1 MDCRGAMDPR
11 FRVVIDKTM
20 KALMNASVKLIV
32 VLGFALMV
40 GCTVVPGAYHSPT
53 PGWFI
58 DDDEIPQGEP
68 LPDVVKVHAIG
79 TAILDHQDIHPVD
92 RGVPE
97 EIDLSDEQYDYQ
109 VGPGDVLQITVW
121 DHPELT
127 IPAGSLRSSA
137 ESGNWVHNDGTIF
150 YPYVGIVN
158 VEGQQVTEIRDMITQ
173 RLSRYIEDPQVDVS
187 IAAFRHKRIYVTGE
201 VDDPGLYPVTNV
213 PTRLIDAIGE
223 AGGLTQ
229 SADWSSVVLTRNG
242 KDYRLSLRDIYQY
255 GNTSQN
261 VLLQPND
268 VVNVNPVTDA
278 KVFVLG
284 EVGQASSLQMG
295 RNGLTLAEALAENGG
310 FNQQESDASGVFVF
324 RKAPAEAEQGIDI
337 YQLNAKDAAALV
349 LADSF
354 RLQER
359 DIVYVTAAPLVKWNR
374 VLRLL
379 VPSMT
384 TLLLGVRTEE
394 ILSE

>member
-1 MDCRGAMDPR
+1 
-11 FRVVIDKTM
+11 
-20 KALMNASVKLIV
+20 MNASVKYIL
-32 VLGFALMV
+32 VLALALMA
-40 GCTVVPGAYHSPT
+40 GCTIVPGAYHSPT
-53 PGWFI
+53 PGWFL
-58 DDDEIPQGEP
+58 DEDEISEGEP
-68 LPDVVKVHAIG
+68 LPDVVEVHAIG
-79 TAILDHQDIHPVD
+79 TAILKKQDIHPVD
-92 RGVPE
+92 RGVPA
-97 EIDLSDEQYDYQ
+97 EIDLSDEEYDYQ

-150 YPYVGIVN
+150 YPYVGIIN
-158 VEGQQVTEIRDMITQ
+158 VEGLKVTEIRDMITE
-173 RLSRYIEDPQVDVS
+173 RLSRYIENPQVDVS
-187 IAAFRHKRIYVTGE
+187 VAAFRHKRIYVTGE
-201 VDDPGLYPVTNV
+201 VYEPGLYPVTNV

-223 AGGLTQ
+223 AGGLTTA
-229 SADWSSVVLTRNG
+229 ADWSSVVLTRNG

-295 RNGLTLAEALAENGG
+295 RNGLTLAEALAENGS

-324 RKAPAEAEQGIDI
+324 RKAPIGADHGIDI

-349 LADSF
+349 MADSF
-354 RLQER
+354 DLRER

>member
-1 MDCRGAMDPR
+1 
-11 FRVVIDKTM
+11 M
-20 KALMNASVKLIV
+20 KALMIASAKFF
-32 VLGFALMV
+32 VLFALSLMA
-40 GCTVVPGAYHSPT
+40 GCTVVPGSYHSPT
-53 PGWFI
+53 PGWFV
-58 DDDEIPQGEP
+58 DGEEIPQGEP

-79 TAILDHQDIHPVD
+79 TAILSQQSVHPVD
-92 RGVPE
+92 KGVPE
-97 EIDLSDEQYDYQ
+97 EIDLSAEEYDYQ

-158 VEGQQVTEIRDMITQ
+158 VEGLRVTEIRDMITK

-187 IAAFRHKRIYVTGE
+187 VAAFRNKRIYVTGE
-201 VDDPGLYPVTNV
+201 VDEPGLYPVTNV
-213 PTRLIDAIGE
+213 PTRLIDVIAE
-223 AGGLTQ
+223 AGGLTPR
-229 SADWSSVVLTRNG
+229 ADWSSVVLTRSG

-261 VLLQPND
+261 VLLKHND
-268 VVNVNPVTDA
+268 VINVNPVTDA

-284 EVGQASSLQMG
+284 EVGKASSLQMG

-310 FNQQESDASGVFVF
+310 LDQRQSDASGVFVF
-324 RKAPAEAEQGIDI
+324 RKAAKDADHGIDI

-359 DIVYVTAAPLVKWNR
+359 DIVYVTAAPLARWNR
-374 VLRLL
+374 VLSLIL
-379 VPSMT
+379 PSVSA
-384 TLLLGVRTEE
+384 LYLGGRTEE
-394 ILSE
+394 TLRD

>member
-1 MDCRGAMDPR
+1 
-11 FRVVIDKTM
+11 
-20 KALMNASVKLIV
+20 MNASVKCFVAVGI
-32 VLGFALMV
+32 ALMA
-40 GCTVVPGAYHSPT
+40 GCTVVPGSYHSPT
-53 PGWFI
+53 PGWFL
-58 DDDEIPQGEP
+58 DEDEISEGEP
-68 LPDVVKVHAIG
+68 LPDVVEVHAIG
-79 TAILDHQDIHPVD
+79 TAILKQQRIHPVD
-92 RGVPE
+92 KGVPE
-97 EIDLSDEQYDYQ
+97 EINLSDDQYDYQ

-127 IPAGSLRSSA
+127 IPAGSLRSSE

-150 YPYVGIVN
+150 YPYVGIIN
-158 VEGQQVTEIRDMITQ
+158 VEGFKVTEIRDMITE
-173 RLSRYIEDPQVDVS
+173 RLSRYIENPQVDVS
-187 IAAFRHKRIYVTGE
+187 VAAFRHKRIYVTGE
-201 VDDPGLYPVTNV
+201 VDEPGLYPVTNV

-223 AGGLTQ
+223 AGGLTTA
-229 SADWSSVVLTRNG
+229 ADWSSVVLTRNG

-295 RNGLTLAEALAENGG
+295 RNGLTLAEALAENGS

-324 RKAPAEAEQGIDI
+324 RKAPMGADHGIDI

-349 LADSF
+349 MADSF
-354 RLQER
+354 DLRER

>member
-1 MDCRGAMDPR
+1 
-11 FRVVIDKTM
+11 
-20 KALMNASVKLIV
+20 MNASVKCFVAVGI
-32 VLGFALMV
+32 ALMA
-40 GCTVVPGAYHSPT
+40 GCTVVPGSYHSPT
-53 PGWFI
+53 PGWFL
-58 DDDEIPQGEP
+58 DEDEISEGEP
-68 LPDVVKVHAIG
+68 LPDVVEVHAIG
-79 TAILDHQDIHPVD
+79 TAILKQQRIHPVD
-92 RGVPE
+92 KGVPE
-97 EIDLSDEQYDYQ
+97 EINLSDDQYDYQ

-127 IPAGSLRSSA
+127 IPAGSLRSSE

-150 YPYVGIVN
+150 YPYVGIIN
-158 VEGQQVTEIRDMITQ
+158 VEGLKVTEIRDMITE
-173 RLSRYIEDPQVDVS
+173 RLSRYIENPQVDVS
-187 IAAFRHKRIYVTGE
+187 VAAFRHKRIYVTGE
-201 VDDPGLYPVTNV
+201 VDEPGLYPVTNV

-223 AGGLTQ
+223 AGGLTPE
-229 SADWSSVVLTRNG
+229 ADWISVVLTRNG

-295 RNGLTLAEALAENGG
+295 RNGLTLAEALAENGS

-324 RKAPAEAEQGIDI
+324 RKAPMGADHGIDI

-349 LADSF
+349 MADSF
-354 RLQER
+354 DLRER

>member
-1 MDCRGAMDPR
+1 M
-11 FRVVIDKTM
+11 TT
-20 KALMNASVKLIV
+20 LMNALVKFFV
-32 VLGFALMV
+32 VLALVFMA

-53 PGWFI
+53 PGWFL
-58 DDDEIPQGEP
+58 DEDEISEGEP
-68 LPDVVKVHAIG
+68 LPDVVEVHAIG
-79 TAILDHQDIHPVD
+79 TAILNQQRIHPVE
-92 RGVPE
+92 RGVPD
-97 EIDLSDEQYDYQ
+97 EINLSDDEYDYQ

-150 YPYVGIVN
+150 YPYVGIIN
-158 VEGQQVTEIRDMITQ
+158 VEGFKVTEIRDMITE
-173 RLSRYIEDPQVDVS
+173 RLSRYIENPQVDVS
-187 IAAFRHKRIYVTGE
+187 VAAFRHKRIYVTGE
-201 VDDPGLYPVTNV
+201 VDEPGLYPVTNV

-229 SADWSSVVLTRNG
+229 SADWSSVILTRNG

-284 EVGQASSLQMG
+284 EVGKASSLQMG
-295 RNGLTLAEALAENGG
+295 RNGLSLAEALAENGG
-310 FNQQESDASGVFVF
+310 FNQRQSDASGVFVF
-324 RKAPAEAEQGIDI
+324 RKSPEGAEHGIDI

-359 DIVYVTAAPLVKWNR
+359 DIVYVTAAPLAKWNR
-374 VLRLL
+374 VLSLIL
-379 VPSMT
+379 PSVSA
-384 TLLLGVRTEE
+384 LYLGARTEE
-394 ILSE
+394 SLVD

>member
-1 MDCRGAMDPR
+1 
-11 FRVVIDKTM
+11 M
-20 KALMNASVKLIV
+20 KASMNASVKCFV
-32 VLGFALMV
+32 ALGIALMA
-40 GCTVVPGAYHSPT
+40 GCTVVPGSYHSPT
-53 PGWFI
+53 PGWFL
-58 DDDEIPQGEP
+58 DEDEISEGEP
-68 LPDVVKVHAIG
+68 LPDVVEVHAIG
-79 TAILDHQDIHPVD
+79 TAILKQQRIHPVD
-92 RGVPE
+92 KGVPE
-97 EIDLSDEQYDYQ
+97 EINLSDDQYDYQ

-127 IPAGSLRSSA
+127 IPAGSLRSSE

-150 YPYVGIVN
+150 YPYVGIIN
-158 VEGQQVTEIRDMITQ
+158 VEGLKVTEIRDMITE
-173 RLSRYIEDPQVDVS
+173 RLSRYIENPQVDVS
-187 IAAFRHKRIYVTGE
+187 VAAFRHKRIYVTGE
-201 VDDPGLYPVTNV
+201 VDEPGLYPVTNV

-223 AGGLTQ
+223 AGGLTTA
-229 SADWSSVVLTRNG
+229 ADWSSVVLTRNG

-295 RNGLTLAEALAENGG
+295 RNGLTLAEALAENGS

-324 RKAPAEAEQGIDI
+324 RKAPMGADHGIDI

-349 LADSF
+349 MADSF
-354 RLQER
+354 DLRER

>member
-1 MDCRGAMDPR
+1 
-11 FRVVIDKTM
+11 
-20 KALMNASVKLIV
+20 MNALVKIFLA
-32 VLGFALMV
+32 LGVAFIA

-53 PGWFI
+53 PGWFL
-58 DDDEIPQGEP
+58 DEDEIAEGEP

-79 TAILDHQDIHPVD
+79 TAILKRERVHPVD
-92 RGVPE
+92 KGVPD
-97 EIDLSDEQYDYQ
+97 EINLSDDQYDYQ

-127 IPAGSLRSSA
+127 IPAGSLRSSE

-150 YPYVGIVN
+150 YPYVGIIN
-158 VEGQQVTEIRDMITQ
+158 VEGLKVTEIRDMITD
-173 RLSRYIEDPQVDVS
+173 RLSRYIEKPQVDVS
-187 IAAFRHKRIYVTGE
+187 VAAFRHKRIYVTGE
-201 VDDPGLYPVTNV
+201 VDEPGLYPVTNV

-261 VLLQPND
+261 ILLQPND
-268 VVNVNPVTDA
+268 VINVNPVTDA

-284 EVGQASSLQMG
+284 EVGKASSLQMG
-295 RNGLTLAEALAENGG
+295 RNGLTLAEALAENGS
-310 FNQQESDASGVFVF
+310 FSQQESDASGVFVF
-324 RKAPAEAEQGIDI
+324 RKASLGADHGIDI

-349 LADSF
+349 MADSF
-354 RLQER
+354 DLRER

>member
-1 MDCRGAMDPR
+1 
-11 FRVVIDKTM
+11 
-20 KALMNASVKLIV
+20 MNASVKCFV
-32 VLGFALMV
+32 ALGIALMA
-40 GCTVVPGAYHSPT
+40 GCTVVPGSYHSPT
-53 PGWFI
+53 PGWFL
-58 DDDEIPQGEP
+58 DEDEISEGEP
-68 LPDVVKVHAIG
+68 LPDVVEVHAIG
-79 TAILDHQDIHPVD
+79 TAILKQQRIHPVD
-92 RGVPE
+92 KGVPE
-97 EIDLSDEQYDYQ
+97 EINLSDDQYDYQ

-127 IPAGSLRSSA
+127 IPAGSLRSSE

-150 YPYVGIVN
+150 YPYVGIIN
-158 VEGQQVTEIRDMITQ
+158 VEGLKVTEIRDMITE
-173 RLSRYIEDPQVDVS
+173 RLSRYIENPQVDVS
-187 IAAFRHKRIYVTGE
+187 VAAFRHKRIYVTGE
-201 VDDPGLYPVTNV
+201 VDEPGLYPVTNV

-223 AGGLTQ
+223 AGGLTPE
-229 SADWSSVVLTRNG
+229 ADWSSVVLTRNG

-284 EVGQASSLQMG
+284 EVGEASSLQMG
-295 RNGLTLAEALAENGG
+295 RNGLTLAEALAENGS

-324 RKAPAEAEQGIDI
+324 RKAPMGADHGIDI

-349 LADSF
+349 MADSF
-354 RLQER
+354 DLRER

>member
-1 MDCRGAMDPR
+1 
-11 FRVVIDKTM
+11 
-20 KALMNASVKLIV
+20 MNASVKCFV
-32 VLGFALMV
+32 ALGIALMA
-40 GCTVVPGAYHSPT
+40 GCTVVPGSYHSPT
-53 PGWFI
+53 PGWFL
-58 DDDEIPQGEP
+58 DEDEISEGEP
-68 LPDVVKVHAIG
+68 LPDVVEVHAIG
-79 TAILDHQDIHPVD
+79 TAILKQQRIHPVD
-92 RGVPE
+92 KGVPE
-97 EIDLSDEQYDYQ
+97 EINLSDDQYDYQ

-127 IPAGSLRSSA
+127 IPAGSLRSSE

-150 YPYVGIVN
+150 YPYVGIIN
-158 VEGQQVTEIRDMITQ
+158 VEGLKVTEIRDMITE
-173 RLSRYIEDPQVDVS
+173 RLSRYIENPQVDVS
-187 IAAFRHKRIYVTGE
+187 VAAFRHKRIYVTGE
-201 VDDPGLYPVTNV
+201 VDEPGLYPVTNV

-223 AGGLTQ
+223 AGGLTPA
-229 SADWSSVVLTRNG
+229 ADWSSVVLTRNG

-295 RNGLTLAEALAENGG
+295 RNGLTLAEALAENGS

-324 RKAPAEAEQGIDI
+324 RKAPMGADHGIDI

-349 LADSF
+349 MADSF
-354 RLQER
+354 DLRER

>member
-1 MDCRGAMDPR
+1 
-11 FRVVIDKTM
+11 M
-20 KALMNASVKLIV
+20 KDFMNSTVKILLMLGIALMA
-32 VLGFALMV
+32 
-40 GCTVVPGAYHSPT
+40 GCTVVPGAYHSAS
-53 PGWFI
+53 PGWFL
-58 DDDEIPQGEP
+58 DDSEISQGEP
-68 LPDVVKVHAIG
+68 LPDVVEVHAIG
-79 TAILDHQDIHPVD
+79 TAILKRQEIHPVD
-92 RGVPE
+92 RGVPA
-97 EIDLSDEQYDYQ
+97 EIALSDEEYHYL

-150 YPYVGIVN
+150 YPYVGIIEVA
-158 VEGQQVTEIRDMITQ
+158 GLKVTEIRDLITR
-173 RLSRYIEDPQVDVS
+173 RLTRYIEDPQVDVS
-187 IAAFRHKRIYVTGE
+187 VAAFRHKKIYVTGE
-201 VDDPGLYPVTNV
+201 VDEPGLFPVTNV

-223 AGGLTQ
+223 AGGLTA

-284 EVGQASSLQMG
+284 EVGKASSLQMG

-310 FNQQESDASGVFVF
+310 LDQRQSDASGVFVF
-324 RKAPAEAEQGIDI
+324 RKAPADAEHGIDI

-359 DIVYVTAAPLVKWNR
+359 DIVYVTAAPLAKWNR
-374 VLRLL
+374 VLSLIL
-379 VPSMT
+379 PSVSA
-384 TLLLGVRTEE
+384 LYLGARTEE
-394 ILSE
+394 SLRD

>member
-1 MDCRGAMDPR
+1 
-11 FRVVIDKTM
+11 
-20 KALMNASVKLIV
+20 MNATVKSFVALGIV
-32 VLGFALMV
+32 FLG
-40 GCTVVPGAYHSPT
+40 GCTVVPGSYHSTT
-53 PGWFI
+53 PGWFL
-58 DDDEIPQGEP
+58 DEDEISEGEP
-68 LPDVVKVHAIG
+68 LPDVVEVHAIG
-79 TAILDHQDIHPVD
+79 TAILKQQRIHPVD
-92 RGVPE
+92 KGVPE
-97 EIDLSDEQYDYQ
+97 EINLSDDQYDYQ

-127 IPAGSLRSSA
+127 IPAGSLRSSE

-150 YPYVGIVN
+150 YPYVGIIN
-158 VEGQQVTEIRDMITQ
+158 VEGLKVTEIRDMITE
-173 RLSRYIEDPQVDVS
+173 RLSRYIENPQVDVS

-201 VDDPGLYPVTNV
+201 VDEPGLYPVTNV

-268 VVNVNPVTDA
+268 VINVNPVTDA

-295 RNGLTLAEALAENGG
+295 RNGLTLAEALAENGS

-324 RKAPAEAEQGIDI
+324 RKAPVGADHGIDI

-354 RLQER
+354 DLRER

>member
-1 MDCRGAMDPR
+1 
-11 FRVVIDKTM
+11 
-20 KALMNASVKLIV
+20 MNASVKCFV
-32 VLGFALMV
+32 ALGIALMA
-40 GCTVVPGAYHSPT
+40 GCTVVPGSYHSPT
-53 PGWFI
+53 PGWFL
-58 DDDEIPQGEP
+58 DEDEISEGEP
-68 LPDVVKVHAIG
+68 LPDVVEVHAIG
-79 TAILDHQDIHPVD
+79 TAILKQQRIHPVD
-92 RGVPE
+92 KGVPE
-97 EIDLSDEQYDYQ
+97 EINLSDDQYDYQ

-127 IPAGSLRSSA
+127 IPAGSLRSSE

-150 YPYVGIVN
+150 YPYVGIIN
-158 VEGQQVTEIRDMITQ
+158 VEGLKVTEIRDMITE
-173 RLSRYIEDPQVDVS
+173 RLSRYIENPQVDVS
-187 IAAFRHKRIYVTGE
+187 VAAFRHKRIYVTGE
-201 VDDPGLYPVTNV
+201 VDEPGLYPVTNV

-223 AGGLTQ
+223 AGGLTTA
-229 SADWSSVVLTRNG
+229 ADWSSVVLTRNG

-284 EVGQASSLQMG
+284 EVGEASSLQMG
-295 RNGLTLAEALAENGG
+295 RNGLTLAEALAENGS

-324 RKAPAEAEQGIDI
+324 RKAPMGADHGIDI

-349 LADSF
+349 MADSF
-354 RLQER
+354 DLRER

>member
-1 MDCRGAMDPR
+1 
-11 FRVVIDKTM
+11 
-20 KALMNASVKLIV
+20 MNASIKCFV
-32 VLGFALMV
+32 VLGMALMA
-40 GCTVVPGAYHSPT
+40 GCTIVPGAYHSPT
-53 PGWFI
+53 PGWFL
-58 DDDEIPQGEP
+58 DEDEISEGEP

-79 TAILDHQDIHPVD
+79 TAILKKQDIHPVD
-92 RGVPE
+92 RGVPD
-97 EIDLSDEQYDYQ
+97 EIDLSDEEYHYL

-150 YPYVGIVN
+150 YPYVGILEVA
-158 VEGQQVTEIRDMITQ
+158 GLQVTEIRDLITR

-187 IAAFRHKRIYVTGE
+187 IAAFRHKKIYVTGE
-201 VDDPGLYPVTNV
+201 VDEPGLFPVTNV

-223 AGGLTQ
+223 AGGLTPA
-229 SADWSSVVLTRNG
+229 ADWSSVVLTRNG

-284 EVGQASSLQMG
+284 EVGKASSLQMG
-295 RNGLTLAEALAENGG
+295 RNGLSLAEALAENGG
-310 FNQQESDASGVFVF
+310 LNQQESDASGVFVF
-324 RKAPAEAEQGIDI
+324 RKAPADAEHGIDI

-354 RLQER
+354 ALQER

>member
-1 MDCRGAMDPR
+1 M
-11 FRVVIDKTM
+11 
-20 KALMNASVKLIV
+20 
-32 VLGFALMV
+32 
-40 GCTVVPGAYHSPT
+40 
-53 PGWFI
+53 
-58 DDDEIPQGEP
+58 
-68 LPDVVKVHAIG
+68 
-79 TAILDHQDIHPVD
+79 
-92 RGVPE
+92 
-97 EIDLSDEQYDYQ
+97 
-109 VGPGDVLQITVW
+109 
-121 DHPELT
+121 
-127 IPAGSLRSSA
+127 
-137 ESGNWVHNDGTIF
+137 
-150 YPYVGIVN
+150 GIIN
-158 VEGQQVTEIRDMITQ
+158 VEGLKVTEIRDMITD
-173 RLSRYIEDPQVDVS
+173 RLSRYIEKPQVDVS
-187 IAAFRHKRIYVTGE
+187 VAAFRHKRIYVTGE
-201 VDDPGLYPVTNV
+201 VDEPGLYPVTNV

-261 VLLQPND
+261 ILLQPND
-268 VVNVNPVTDA
+268 VINVNPVTDA

-284 EVGQASSLQMG
+284 EVGKASSLQMG
-295 RNGLTLAEALAENGG
+295 RNGLTLAEALAENGS
-310 FNQQESDASGVFVF
+310 FSQQESDASGVFVF
-324 RKAPAEAEQGIDI
+324 RKASLGADHGIDI

-349 LADSF
+349 MADSF
-354 RLQER
+354 DLRER

>member
-1 MDCRGAMDPR
+1 
-11 FRVVIDKTM
+11 
-20 KALMNASVKLIV
+20 MNASIKCFV
-32 VLGFALMV
+32 VLGMALMA
-40 GCTVVPGAYHSPT
+40 GCTIVPGAYHSPT
-53 PGWFI
+53 PGWFL
-58 DDDEIPQGEP
+58 DEDEISEGEP

-79 TAILDHQDIHPVD
+79 TAILKKQDIHPVD
-92 RGVPE
+92 RGVPD
-97 EIDLSDEQYDYQ
+97 EIDLSDEEYHYL

-150 YPYVGIVN
+150 YPYVGILEVA
-158 VEGQQVTEIRDMITQ
+158 GLQVTEIRDLITR

-187 IAAFRHKRIYVTGE
+187 IAAFRHKKIYVTGE
-201 VDDPGLYPVTNV
+201 VDEPGLFPVTNV

-223 AGGLTQ
+223 AGGLTPA
-229 SADWSSVVLTRNG
+229 ADWSSVVLTRNG

-284 EVGQASSLQMG
+284 EVGKAASLQMG
-295 RNGLTLAEALAENGG
+295 RNGLSLAEALAENGG
-310 FNQQESDASGVFVF
+310 LDQRVSDASGVFVF
-324 RKAPAEAEQGIDI
+324 RKAAADAEHGIDI

-359 DIVYVTAAPLVKWNR
+359 DIVYVTAAPLAKWNR
-374 VLRLL
+374 VLSLIL
-379 VPSMT
+379 PSVSA
-384 TLLLGVRTEE
+384 LYLGARTEDT
-394 ILSE
+394 LRD

>member
-1 MDCRGAMDPR
+1 
-11 FRVVIDKTM
+11 
-20 KALMNASVKLIV
+20 MNASVKCFV
-32 VLGFALMV
+32 ALGIALMA
-40 GCTVVPGAYHSPT
+40 GCTVVPGSYHSPT
-53 PGWFI
+53 PGWFL
-58 DDDEIPQGEP
+58 DEDEISEGEP
-68 LPDVVKVHAIG
+68 LPDVVEVHAIG
-79 TAILDHQDIHPVD
+79 TAILKQQRIHPVD
-92 RGVPE
+92 KGVPE
-97 EIDLSDEQYDYQ
+97 EINLSDDQYDYQ

-127 IPAGSLRSSA
+127 IPAGSLRSSE

-150 YPYVGIVN
+150 YPYVGIIN
-158 VEGQQVTEIRDMITQ
+158 VEGLKVTEIRDMITE
-173 RLSRYIEDPQVDVS
+173 RLSRYIENPQVDVS
-187 IAAFRHKRIYVTGE
+187 VAAFRHKRIYVTGE
-201 VDDPGLYPVTNV
+201 VDEPGLYPVTNV

-223 AGGLTQ
+223 AGGLTET
-229 SADWSSVVLTRNG
+229 ADWSSVVLTRNG

-295 RNGLTLAEALAENGG
+295 RNGLTLAEALAENGS

-324 RKAPAEAEQGIDI
+324 RKAPMGADHGIDI

-349 LADSF
+349 MADSF
-354 RLQER
+354 DLRER

>member
-1 MDCRGAMDPR
+1 
-11 FRVVIDKTM
+11 
-20 KALMNASVKLIV
+20 MNPFGKFLAVGLLASL
-32 VLGFALMV
+32 A

-53 PGWFI
+53 QGWFL
-58 DDDEIPQGEP
+58 DDEEGFPEGDP
-68 LPDVVKVHAIG
+68 LPDVVKVHSIG
-79 TAILDHQDIHPVD
+79 TAILKKQEIHPVD
-92 RGVPE
+92 KGVPSV
-97 EIDLSDEQYDYQ
+97 IDLSDEDYHYL

-150 YPYVGIVN
+150 YPYVGIVS
-158 VEGQQVTEIRDMITQ
+158 VEGQRVTEIRDMLTE
-173 RLSRYIEDPQVDVS
+173 RLAKFIEDPQVDVS
-187 IAAFRHKRIYVTGE
+187 VAAFRHKKIYVTGE
-201 VDDPGLYPVTNV
+201 VDEPGLFPVTNV
-213 PTRLIDAIGE
+213 PTRLIDAIGG
-223 AGGLTQ
+223 AGGLTEA
-229 SADWSSVVLTRNG
+229 ADWSSVVLTRNG

-261 VLLQPND
+261 ILLQPND

-284 EVGQASSLQMG
+284 EVGTASSLEMG

-310 FNQQESDASGVFVF
+310 LDQRQSDASGIFVF
-324 RKAPAEAEQGIDI
+324 RKAPALAEHGIDI

-354 RLQER
+354 ILKER
-359 DIVYVTAAPLVKWNR
+359 DIVYVTAAPLARWNR
-374 VLRLL
+374 VLSLIL
-379 VPSMT
+379 PSVSA
-384 TLLLGVRTEE
+384 LYLGSRTEDS
-394 ILSE
+394 LRD